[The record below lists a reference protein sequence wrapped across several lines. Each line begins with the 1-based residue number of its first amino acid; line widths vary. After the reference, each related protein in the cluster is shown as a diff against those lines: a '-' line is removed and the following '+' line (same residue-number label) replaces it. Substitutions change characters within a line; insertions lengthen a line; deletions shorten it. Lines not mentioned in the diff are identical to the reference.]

1 MMSFGRK
8 QLCQRRIAMFQ
19 EGPSDIREG
28 SSDESACEKAESS
41 QEVPH
46 VHTSDTVK
54 QNAVFTEHNCKCLFK
69 SWICGKNC

>member
-1 MMSFGRK
+1 MSFGRK

-28 SSDESACEKAESS
+28 SCTESLCERAESS

-46 VHTSDTVK
+46 VQLSDASK
-54 QNAVFTEHNCKCLFK
+54 PNAVFTEHNCKLVL
-69 SWICGKNC
+69 WVMNL